1 MIHTVMR
8 TSPQGINAIKQWE
21 SLSLKAFRP
30 KQWKEEYY
38 TIGYGHYGPD
48 VKPGTVITEYQA
60 EQLLARDLQTAELE
74 VQLIAAPVTA
84 PAGSAAGSP
93 SAAPAGKVLL
103 SQPQFD
109 ALVSF
114 VYNVGTAAFRRSTLR
129 RYILA
134 GQPVGKICDQFL
146 RWVYSGKQRLP
157 GLVRR
162 RVFEANMYAGRP
174 VYRYDKRTAQAVRL

>member
-1 MIHTVMR
+1 MINTVMH
-8 TSPQGINAIKQWE
+8 TSQQGIQAIKQWE
-21 SLSLKAFRP
+21 SLSLKAFKP
-30 KQWKEEYY
+30 KQWKEDYF

-48 VKPGTVITEYQA
+48 VKEGTVITEHQA
-60 EQLLARDLQTAELE
+60 EQLLARDLQTSELE
-74 VQLIAAPVTA
+74 VQRLVDAVGRQI
-84 PAGSAAGSP
+84 
-93 SAAPAGKVLL
+93 

-114 VYNVGTAAFRRSTLR
+114 VYNVGPANFRRSTLR

-134 GQPVGKICDQFL
+134 GHPVDVIAAQFL

-162 RVFEANMYAGRP
+162 RVFEANMYAGYP
-174 VYRYDKRTAQAVRL
+174 VYRYNPRTTQAVRL